1 MIENM
6 VSTRCKRPTGTGIG
20 YIVYTDACSFP
31 PLIACNGYSIYL
43 TTMLYKWLQQGLNTK
58 TVDP

>member
-1 MIENM
+1 MIENI

-20 YIVYTDACSFP
+20 YIVYADAYIFP
-31 PLIACNGYSIYL
+31 PLIACNGYSI
-43 TTMLYKWLQQGLNTK
+43 LQQGLNTK